1 MDTGV
6 GGSEYGG
13 KEGVVDSS
21 RFGIGGEPDV
31 QPKMIVSCLV
41 PLPSKANW
49 IHKFKSPEQ
58 KEKPPAS
65 DLQEALISIGRQLKV
80 IRRQAARQTKLDQ
93 MEGDVEGREKS
104 LKRIDIRDQR
114 RKEEGKEIGGGM
126 SAPGPRGK
134 GHKAASKKNK
144 KREKQKE
151 K

>member
-31 QPKMIVSCLV
+31 QPKMI
-41 PLPSKANW
+41 AR
-49 IHKFKSPEQ
+49 E
-58 KEKPPAS
+58 
-65 DLQEALISIGRQLKV
+65 LISIGRQLKGIDYGEV

-93 MEGDVEGREKS
+93 MEGDVEGSFREKS

-134 GHKAASKKNK
+134 GHKAAS
-144 KREKQKE
+144 RDV
-151 K
+151 